1 MAEGVQ
7 PGLFTQSSLA
17 GAVLIMMEMGVLM
30 MMVVVVMMV
39 LVMVMMLVMFPGTIL
54 VERHVM
60 GMIKNG

>member
-17 GAVLIMMEMGVLM
+17 GAVLIMMEMGVIIM
-30 MMVVVVMMV
+30 MVVVMMV
-39 LVMVMMLVMFPGTIL
+39 VVMVMMLVMFPGIIL